1 MKQRPLDRYLSRL
14 IWLGVTPLFLVAAGM
29 ATLSVMEHREDMRE
43 RAVFLVNDAVADVD
57 NYLDAR
63 IKALGIL
70 ADSSFADT
78 PGQWHQ
84 LYELAR
90 DFHNNFGSPVLFAD
104 TGDPMQ
110 MLFNTRVPFGTALPP
125 VPRPAGRAAAPT
137 ALETRAPA
145 VGDTF
150 TGPITGTTLVAIAVP
165 MLRNGAVRHLLISPM
180 DASEFQVRIAD
191 LELPGGWSLSL
202 IDGTGQ
208 VIAQNPSNSPGA
220 GQPNGSWVSVS
231 EPIGFAPWTARIDIP
246 EASYN
251 ALFWREVFALLIT
264 IGLAILVGV
273 ILGSAAGRPVIR
285 QLQALALS
293 TPGGAPS
300 PIKEISQVQ
309 DRLEKDFRHIQES
322 EQRHREL
329 FEANPHPMW
338 VYDLETLEFLE
349 VNDAAI
355 YQYGFSRE
363 EFLDMTIKDIR
374 PPEDV
379 VRLLRNVAKVTE
391 GLNDTGSVWRH
402 RTKGG
407 RLLDVEIMSHF
418 LLFKGRR
425 AELVLAHDV
434 TEEKRA
440 KRLLKDHARQQLLV
454 ARLGQLALSVDS
466 VDEVIESAC
475 EATTEGLSISFS
487 RVVLFDFQRSAF
499 VMTAGQGWGAGLVG
513 LDLVDRAEIARA
525 LAVFRTSEPLAA
537 DDVMSDYRFAE
548 SDLIKSHNIIS
559 GADIMIGRADK
570 PLGVLGAYSDS
581 PKRFSE
587 QDIRFLQGVANTL
600 AAVIERHQSHE
611 QLNYMA
617 VHDAVTDLPN
627 RLLMTDRLDV
637 ALHHAERSGMKV
649 ALLLID
655 LDRFKN
661 VNDVFGHVLGDR
673 LLHEVGQ
680 RLSHCVRADDTV
692 SRQSGDEFIV
702 VLPEIE
708 EEQDAARIAEK
719 IIRVVTRP
727 FTIDGQ
733 EILLGVSV
741 GIVCFPDNGEDS
753 ETLLRNADAAMHVAQ
768 GLGRNRY
775 QFYSPEMNERA
786 LELIGLEGD
795 LRFAIE
801 RDELFLVYQP
811 QISLETG
818 EVIGFEALVRWQHP
832 VRGLISPAH
841 FIPVAEE
848 SGLIVDIGNWVLKT
862 ACCQYVEWMD
872 EGLVSGTIAVNVSA
886 HQFRQ
891 PDFIDTVEEAL
902 IRCGLR
908 PEHLEL
914 ELTESVVMHG
924 IEDVLCKL
932 EELDQLGIKL
942 AIDDFGTGYS
952 SLSYLKQFPLFR
964 LKIDQ
969 SFTRVLPEDLEGG
982 AIAKAII
989 QMGHTLGLEVIA
1001 EGIETPEQRQF
1012 LQALACDSGQGYLFA
1027 KPLSVKECPG
1037 FLRNFRESSVK
1048 S

>member
-1 MKQRPLDRYLSRL
+1 MKQRPLARYLSRL
-14 IWLGVTPLFLVAAGM
+14 IWLGVTPLILVAAGI
-29 ATLSVMEHREDMRE
+29 AAHTVMGHQEDMRE

-63 IKALGIL
+63 IRALGIL
-70 ADSSFADT
+70 ADSEFVDT
-78 PGQWHQ
+78 PSQWNQ
-84 LYELAR
+84 LYRLAR

-104 TGDPMQ
+104 VGEPMK
-110 MLFNTRVPFGTALPP
+110 MLFNTRSPFGTSLPP
-125 VPRPAGRAAAPT
+125 VPKPAGHAAAPR

-150 TGPITGTTLVAIAVP
+150 TGPITGTRLVAIAVP
-165 MLRNGAVRHLLISPM
+165 VLRNDAVQHLLISPM
-180 DASEFQVRIAD
+180 DVSEFQIRIAE

-202 IDGTGQ
+202 IDGTGE
-208 VIAQNPSNSPGA
+208 VIAKNSPNSVQSGSEDGA
-220 GQPNGSWVSVS
+220 WVSTS
-231 EPIGFAPWTARIDIP
+231 EPIGLAPWTIRIDIP
-246 EASYN
+246 ESAYS
-251 ALFWREVFALLIT
+251 ALFWREVLALLLI
-264 IGLAILVGV
+264 IGLAIVLGAV
-273 ILGSAAGRPVIR
+273 LGSAAGRPIIR
-285 QLQALALS
+285 QLQSLAISNPDSVL
-293 TPGGAPS
+293 S
-300 PIKEISQVQ
+300 PIQEISQVQ
-309 DRLEKDFRHIQES
+309 ERLKQDFRQIRDS

-338 VYDLETLEFLE
+338 VYDLETLNFLE
-349 VNDAAI
+349 VNEAAI
-355 YQYGFSRE
+355 YQYGYSRE
-363 EFLDMTIKDIR
+363 EFMGMTIKDIR
-374 PPEDV
+374 PSEDV
-379 VRLLRNVAKVTE
+379 VRLLDNVTKVTE

-418 LLFKGRR
+418 LLFQGRR

-434 TEEKRA
+434 TEQKRA
-440 KRLLKDHARQQLLV
+440 KRLLKDNARQQLLV
-454 ARLGQLALSVDS
+454 ARLGQLALSVDG
-466 VDEVIESAC
+466 VDKVIESAS
-475 EATTEGLSISFS
+475 EATAEGLGTTFS
-487 RVVLFDFQRSAF
+487 RIALFDPQRSAF
-499 VMTAGQGWGAGLVG
+499 VMTAGLGWGAGWVG
-513 LDLVDRAEIARA
+513 RELVDQAEVARA
-525 LAVFRTSEPLAA
+525 LAVVRTSEPLTA
-537 DDVMSDYRFAE
+537 DDVMNDVRFAE
-548 SDLIKSHNIIS
+548 SDLIKSHHIAS
-559 GADIMIGRADK
+559 GVDILIGQTDK

-581 PKRFSE
+581 PRSFSE
-587 QDIRFLQGVANTL
+587 QDVRFLQGIANTL

-637 ALHHAERSGMKV
+637 ALHHAERSSLKV
-649 ALLLID
+649 ALLLVD

-661 VNDVFGHVLGDR
+661 VNDVFGHTLGDR

-719 IIRVVTRP
+719 IIRAVSRP

-733 EILLGVSV
+733 EIILGVSV
-741 GIVCFPDNGEDS
+741 GVVCFPDNGEDS

-775 QFYSPEMNERA
+775 QFYSPAMNERA

-795 LRFAIE
+795 LRFALE
-801 RDELFLVYQP
+801 KDELFLVYQP
-811 QISLETG
+811 QISLESG
-818 EVIGFEALVRWQHP
+818 KIVGLEALVRWRHP
-832 VRGLISPAH
+832 ARGLISPAQ
-841 FIPVAEE
+841 FIPIAEE
-848 SGLIVDIGNWVLKT
+848 SGLIVDIGAWVLQA
-862 ACCQYVEWMD
+862 ACRQHVSWVD
-872 EGLVSGTIAVNVSA
+872 AGLISGTIAVNVSA

-891 PDFIDTVEEAL
+891 PDFIDTVEETL
-902 IRCGLR
+902 TRCGLP
-908 PEHLEL
+908 PEYLEL

-924 IEDVLCKL
+924 IEDALRKL
-932 EELDQLGIKL
+932 EELDQIGIKL

-969 SFTRVLPEDLEGG
+969 SFTRVLPEDRQGG

-1001 EGIETPEQRQF
+1001 EGIETFKQEQF
-1012 LQALACDSGQGYLFA
+1012 LKALSCDSGQGYLFA
-1027 KPLSVKECPG
+1027 KPLSAEECG
-1037 FLRNFRESSVK
+1037 EFLKGRTK
-1048 S
+1048 